1 MRTFRLSAGGLAALA
16 ACVALAACG
25 SSEAQRGDRPVSL
38 TLDFTPNAVHS
49 GIYLSHARGFDEAE
63 GVPLQI
69 HQPSSST
76 DSVKLLLSGRSDFAI
91 MDIHDLA
98 IAREQGR
105 DLVGV
110 MALVQTPLAA
120 VIAKPGTKSPKDL
133 DGGSAGVTGLP
144 SDVAV
149 LNSVVRGGGG
159 DPKSV
164 KQVTIGFTAVP
175 ALVAGKVDAVT
186 AFWNVE
192 GVALKAKR
200 PGVREF
206 RVDRYGAPSYPEL
219 VLVTSRQT
227 LQDDPDNVAA
237 TVRTIRRGYE
247 EALKDPEAAVGA
259 LVAAAP
265 GLRRSTV
272 KAEFDAV
279 APSFTVGAK
288 QYGELNEDRLN
299 AWATWEKRFGI
310 TKRRPD
316 VKQTFR
322 FGL

>member
-1 MRTFRLSAGGLAALA
+1 M
-16 ACVALAACG
+16 
-25 SSEAQRGDRPVSL
+25 SL

-49 GIYLSHARGFDEAE
+49 GIYLAHQRGFDAAE
-63 GVPLQI
+63 GVPLEI

-76 DSVKLLLSGRSDFAI
+76 DAVKLLLSGRSDFAV

-98 IAREQGR
+98 IAREKGR
-105 DLVGV
+105 ELVGV

-133 DGGSAGVTGLP
+133 AGGTAGVTGLP

-149 LNSVVRGGGG
+149 LDSVIKGAGG
-159 DPKSV
+159 DPDSV

-175 ALVAGKVDAVT
+175 ALLADKVDAVT

-206 RVDRYGAPSYPEL
+206 RVERYGAPSYPEL
-219 VLVTSRQT
+219 VLVTSRRT
-227 LQDDPDNVAA
+227 LQDDPQEVKA
-237 TVRTIRRGYE
+237 TIRTLRRGYE
-247 EALKDPEAAVGA
+247 EALKDPESAVQA
-259 LVAAAP
+259 LLKADR
-265 GLRRSTV
+265 GLRASTV

-279 APSFTVGAK
+279 SASFTAGASY
-288 QYGELNEDRLN
+288 YGELSERRLQQ
-299 AWATWEKRFGI
+299 WSVWEKKFGI
-310 TKRRPD
+310 TKEQPD
-316 VKQTFR
+316 IFQTFR
-322 FGL
+322 FDL

>member
-1 MRTFRLSAGGLAALA
+1 MKRLSVYVPLLLILALLAG
-16 ACVALAACG
+16 CG
-25 SSEAQRGDRPVSL
+25 GSESERGSRPVSL

-49 GIYLSHARGFDEAE
+49 GIYLAHQRGFDEAE

-76 DSVKLLLSGRSDFAI
+76 DAAKLLLTGRSDFAI

-98 IAREQGR
+98 IAREKGK

-120 VIAKPGTKSPKDL
+120 VIAKPGTKTPKDL
-133 DGGSAGVTGLP
+133 SGGSAGVTGLP

-149 LNSVVRGGGG
+149 LNSVIKGSGG

-175 ALVAGKVDAVT
+175 ALIAGKVDAVT

-192 GVALKAKR
+192 GVALKAKL

-206 RVDRYGAPSYPEL
+206 RVDDYGAPSYPEL
-219 VLVTSRQT
+219 VLVTARTT
-227 LQDDPDNVAA
+227 LQDDPQEVNA
-237 TVRTIRRGYE
+237 TIRALRRGYE
-247 EALKDPEAAVGA
+247 EAINDPESAEQA
-259 LVAAAP
+259 LLNADP
-265 GLRRSTV
+265 SLRESTV

-279 APSFTVGAK
+279 SPSFTSGAK
-288 QYGELNEDRLN
+288 YYGELNEARLQ
-299 AWATWEKRFGI
+299 AWSKWEKQFGI
-310 TKRRPD
+310 TKQRPD
-316 VKQTFR
+316 VNQTFR
-322 FGL
+322 ISN